1 VKPDLLELLMA
12 PAEEAPYTWAVK
24 RSVQQSEERL
34 QETTLVTLPMGFEAT
49 LEMNLPEREGLE
61 RLR

>member
-1 VKPDLLELLMA
+1 MA